1 MAKYSVSI
9 PLESKRVDNNFSF
22 EIDGDDDL
30 NISGFSGS
38 NHDLDHSSTLT
49 TSSRNNMS
57 KDDSSRNSDSP
68 TSDMSQQREDSG

>member
-30 NISGFSGS
+30 SISGFSGG
-38 NHDLDHSSTLT
+38 NHDLDPSSTLT
-49 TSSRNNMS
+49 THQGTKCRKMTAAEILIH
-57 KDDSSRNSDSP
+57 RQV
-68 TSDMSQQREDSG
+68 T